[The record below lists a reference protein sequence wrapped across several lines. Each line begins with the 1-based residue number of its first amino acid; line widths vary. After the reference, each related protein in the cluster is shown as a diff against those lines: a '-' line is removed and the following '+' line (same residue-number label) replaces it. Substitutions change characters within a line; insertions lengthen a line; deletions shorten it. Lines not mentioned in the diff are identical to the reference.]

1 MATVFAAASG
11 ASQAGGVTAVH
22 THSLIVDGRCVAAT
36 GDEED
41 QLWLA
46 GAGAALRT
54 VWSTE
59 KGDRAVFYADFD
71 WSEHEQGHF
80 DQIYLQG
87 NGPLGRWKVRA
98 GRYFVPFGLLPSFN
112 TEYLLLA
119 SHEEEFLGLRSDAGV
134 QVLGYFD
141 EFDYALSA
149 SLGAGTEWRV
159 PEDKRGLFSGRLG
172 WAGQS
177 TNVGVS
183 ALYGYVLDQDA
194 DKTDRPRGIRLRR
207 RLGVDATLYRGR
219 AVLRAEVSGGS
230 NSPGDDVSGTHDFGG
245 AQAFWDFAF
254 SPKWEWNTKYA
265 YQDEAVDEHAA
276 GLGITYTWGRH
287 VRLRA
292 AAERRWREHDTFDVG
307 QAQLYAE
314 F

>member
-1 MATVFAAASG
+1 MATVVFVAASG
-11 ASQAGGVTAVH
+11 ALQAGGVAAVH
-22 THSLIVDGRCVAAT
+22 THTLIVDGRCVAAT

-41 QLWLA
+41 PLWLA
-46 GAGAALRT
+46 AAGAAIRT
-54 VWSTE
+54 VLSTE
-59 KGDRAVFYADFD
+59 KGDRAVFFADFD

-141 EFDYALSA
+141 DFDYALSA
-149 SLGAGTEWRV
+149 SLGTGKEWRV

-177 TNVGVS
+177 TNAGVS
-183 ALYGYVLDQDA
+183 GLYGYIVDEDA
-194 DKTDRPRGIRLRR
+194 GKGGRPPGAQRYDGDGRPNRWHRPAGGVLRR
-207 RLGVDATLYRGR
+207 HRTR
-219 AVLRAEVSGGS
+219 
-230 NSPGDDVSGTHDFGG
+230 
-245 AQAFWDFAF
+245 
-254 SPKWEWNTKYA
+254 
-265 YQDEAVDEHAA
+265 
-276 GLGITYTWGRH
+276 
-287 VRLRA
+287 
-292 AAERRWREHDTFDVG
+292 
-307 QAQLYAE
+307 
-314 F
+314 

>member
-1 MATVFAAASG
+1 MVGIFVATSG
-11 ASQAGGVTAVH
+11 ALQAGGVTAVH
-22 THSLIVDGRCVAAT
+22 THSLIFDGRCVAAT

-41 QLWLA
+41 PLWLA
-46 GAGAALRT
+46 AAGAAVRT
-54 VWSTE
+54 VVSTE

-119 SHEEEFLGLRSDAGV
+119 SHEEEFLGLRSDTGV

-141 EFDYALSA
+141 DFDYALSA
-149 SLGAGTEWRV
+149 SLGTGTEWRV
-159 PEDKRGLFSGRLG
+159 PEDRGGLFAGRLG

-177 TNVGVS
+177 TSAGVS
-183 ALYGYVLDQDA
+183 GLYGYVVDEDTA
-194 DKTDRPRGIRLRR
+194 GKSARLRR
-207 RLGVDATLYRGR
+207 RLGADATLHRGR
-219 AVLRAEVSGGS
+219 SVFRAEVSGGTD
-230 NSPGDDVSGTHDFGG
+230 SPGTDGSITHGFGA

-254 SPKWEWNTKYA
+254 SPKWEWNAKYA
-265 YQDEAVDEHAA
+265 HLNEAMDEHVT
-276 GLGITYTWGRH
+276 GVGITYTLGRH